1 MAGTLTVQ
9 NLQGPASG
17 ANANKVIIPSGH
29 TLDAS
34 GGTLVPSAGAVVQ
47 VVDATFTTQYT
58 INTDG
63 GWTEIGSLS
72 ITPKYATSK
81 IVITSTNHVYVN
93 SGTANNWRSAHQRLL
108 RGSTELTGDTGSDPY
123 GEGNYAVDAADRFMT
138 YSTLH
143 YVDEPNTTSSTTY
156 KMQFRRK
163 NSQTNDIVINAGAYG
178 RGGMM
183 MITEI
188 AQ

>member
-9 NLQGPASG
+9 NIQGPTSG
-17 ANANKVIIPSGH
+17 DNANKIIVPSGQVLH
-29 TLDAS
+29 A
-34 GGTLVPSAGAVVQ
+34 AGHVIQIVNT
-47 VVDATFTTQYT
+47 TFTTQYT
-58 INTDG
+58 INTDT

-72 ITPKYATSK
+72 ITPKLASSK

-93 SGTANNWRSAHQRLL
+93 SGTANQWHSAHQRLL
-108 RGSTELTGDTGSDPY
+108 RDSTELTGDTGSDPY
-123 GEGNYAVDAADRFMT
+123 GEGNHVANTEDRFMT

-156 KMQFRRK
+156 KMEFRRK
-163 NSQTNDIVINAGAYG
+163 NSYTNDIVINAGEYG
-178 RGGMM
+178 RPGMM
-183 MITEI
+183 MIMEI

>member
-1 MAGTLTVQ
+1 MASELIVQ
-9 NLQGPASG
+9 NLKGPAGGS
-17 ANANKVIIPSGH
+17 NPNTIIVPSGH
-29 TLDAS
+29 TLAA
-34 GGTLVPSAGAVVQ
+34 AGHVIQIVNT
-47 VVDATFTTQYT
+47 TFTTQYT

-93 SGTANNWRSAHQRLL
+93 SGTAGNWRAGHQRLV
-108 RGSTELTGDTGSDPY
+108 RNSTELAGDTGSDPY
-123 GEGNYAVDAADRFMT
+123 GEGNYGANAADRFMT

-143 YVDEPNTTSSTTY
+143 YVDEPNTTSLTTY

-163 NSQTNDIVINAGAYG
+163 NSNTNDIVINAGAYG

-183 MITEI
+183 MIMEI

>member
-9 NLQGPASG
+9 NLQGPSSG
-17 ANANKVIIPSGH
+17 ANANKIIVPSGQ

-47 VVDATFTTQYT
+47 VVDATFTTAYT
-58 INTDG
+58 IGTTS
-63 GWTEIGSLS
+63 WTNVASLS

-81 IVITSTNHVYVN
+81 LVITSTQHLYVN
-93 SGTANNWRSAHQRLL
+93 SGTAYNWRSGLQRLL
-108 RGSTELTGDTGSDPY
+108 RGTTVLTGDTGADPY
-123 GEGNYAVDAADRFMT
+123 GEGQYSVDGVDRHMT
-138 YSTLH
+138 YTTLH
-143 YVDEPNTTSSTTY
+143 YVDDPSTTSSTTY
-156 KMQFRRK
+156 TMQFTKK
-163 NSQTNDIVINAGAYG
+163 NTNTNDIIVNYG
-178 RGGMM
+178 DFGRAGMM